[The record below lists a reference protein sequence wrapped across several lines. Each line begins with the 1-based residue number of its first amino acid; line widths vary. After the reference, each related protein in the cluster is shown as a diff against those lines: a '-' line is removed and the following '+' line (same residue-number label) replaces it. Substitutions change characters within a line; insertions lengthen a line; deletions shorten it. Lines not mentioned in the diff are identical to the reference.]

1 MELLNSVTNRLMF
14 CVKLNSKINL
24 KLSLIEF
31 KENKY
36 LKKI

>member
-1 MELLNSVTNRLMF
+1 MELLNSVTNRLKF
-14 CVKLNSKINL
+14 YVKLKTKINL
-24 KLSLIEF
+24 KLSRIEF